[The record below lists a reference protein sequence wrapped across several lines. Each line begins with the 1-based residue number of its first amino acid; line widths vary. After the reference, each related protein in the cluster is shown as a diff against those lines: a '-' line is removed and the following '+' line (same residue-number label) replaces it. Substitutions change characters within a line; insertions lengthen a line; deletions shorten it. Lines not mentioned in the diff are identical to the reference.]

1 MLPFRIDL
9 VAGVPVYEQLVAA
22 VTRAVVCGELRT
34 GDAFPSVR
42 ALSQAL
48 RINPN
53 TAQKAVA
60 QLTAL
65 GLLEVHPG
73 IGTRIAQPPPA
84 SRAAST
90 ASLRPLAAD
99 LALEA
104 RRRGLSLPDLKALLE
119 TEWQRLEPSPKG
131 HRRG

>member
-1 MLPFRIDL
+1 MLPFRLEL
-9 VAGVPVYEQLVAA
+9 VPGVPVYEQLVAA
-22 VTRAVVCGELRT
+22 VTRAVVTGTLKP

-65 GLLEVHPG
+65 GLLDVHPG
-73 IGTRIAQPPPA
+73 IGTRVAAPA
-84 SRAAST
+84 RAPRGAST
-90 ASLRPLAAD
+90 SELRPQAAD
-99 LALEA
+99 LVLEA
-104 RRRGLSLPDLKALLE
+104 RRLGLALPELQDLIE
-119 TEWQRLEPSPKG
+119 TEWQRLEPSSRG
-131 HRRG
+131 TRRG

>member
-9 VAGVPVYEQLVAA
+9 APGVPVYEQLVSA
-22 VTRAVVCGELRT
+22 VTRAVVT
-34 GDAFPSVR
+34 GQLKQGDTFPSVR

-60 QLTAL
+60 QLTSL

-73 IGTRIAQPPPA
+73 IGTRVATPA
-84 SRAAST
+84 RAPRAAST
-90 ASLRPLAAD
+90 SELRPQAAD
-99 LALEA
+99 LVLEA
-104 RRRGLSLPDLKALLE
+104 RRRGLSLADLQTLLE
-119 TEWQRLEPSPKG
+119 AEWQRLERSPRG
-131 HRRG
+131 TRRG

>member
-1 MLPFRIDL
+1 MLPFRVEL
-9 VAGVPVYEQLVAA
+9 VPGVPVYEQLVAA
-22 VTRAVVCGELRT
+22 VTRAVVSGELQP

-60 QLTAL
+60 QLTTM
-65 GLLEVHPG
+65 GLLQVHPG
-73 IGTRIAQPPPA
+73 IGTRVAVPPPA
-84 SRAAST
+84 SRSATT
-90 ASLRPLAAD
+90 AQLRPVAAD
-99 LALEA
+99 LVLEA
-104 RRRGLSLPDLKALLE
+104 RRLGLALRDLHDLLD
-119 TEWQRLEPSPKG
+119 TEWQRLEPSFKG